1 MRHRLV
7 IDTNVWLD
15 WLVFDDPSVAP
26 IAAAVARGDAEIR
39 MSAECLDELSRVLGY
54 DLGKW
59 TLSAE
64 AREAALDRCRTLVR
78 MTEVPDPP
86 PDPVMPRCGDPDDR
100 MFLRLAWA
108 CGADYLVTKDDDL
121 LSIRLRGTALE
132 GLRIVGA
139 RDVVFD

>member
-1 MRHRLV
+1 MPLRLV

-15 WLVFDDPSVAP
+15 WLIFDDPSVAT
-26 IAAAVARGDAEIR
+26 IRNAVSLGEAEVC
-39 MSAECLDELSRVLGY
+39 MSADCLDELVRVLGY

-64 AREAALDRCRTLVR
+64 AQSAALERCRALVR
-78 MTEVPDPP
+78 MTDVPDPP
-86 PDPVMPRCGDPDDR
+86 PDPVMPRCSDPDDR

-121 LSIRLRGTALE
+121 LSVRLRGTALE
-132 GLRIVGA
+132 GLRVVRA
-139 RDVVFD
+139 ADVKFA